1 MPWKAI
7 LINSDTFK
15 VQEIS
20 DAEEARYADKV
31 NTFISKSEDENG
43 MHTYGVFMVDRRK
56 ISAVIK
62 LRDFL
67 RDSLRITKEEV
78 LIIEQELNIV
88 ESWHE

>member
-1 MPWKAI
+1 MAWKAI
-7 LINSDTFK
+7 LINSDTLK

-20 DAEEARYADKV
+20 DAEEARYADKI

-43 MHTYGVFMVDRRK
+43 MRTYGIFVVDK
-56 ISAVIK
+56 GKTSAVIK

-67 RDSLRITKEEV
+67 RSSLRIEKEEV

-88 ESWHE
+88 ESWHG